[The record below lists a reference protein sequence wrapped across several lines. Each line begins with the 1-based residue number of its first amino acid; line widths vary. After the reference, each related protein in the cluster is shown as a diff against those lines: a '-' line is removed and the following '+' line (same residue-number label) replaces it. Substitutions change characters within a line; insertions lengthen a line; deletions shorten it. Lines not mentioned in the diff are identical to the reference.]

1 MGEKFLRA
9 AEKKDAGNSPSATSA
24 SPRTREPHR
33 VRRTLKRAEILSG
46 RNNFQ
51 LVFKHGRKFQA
62 KYLGCL
68 ILTDA
73 RLKLRAGSMAG
84 IGFTSPR
91 GLKRAVDR
99 NRLKRLAREAYRLN
113 KEILLPKLNGLSNP
127 LALIFL
133 YTSNVAGSPRFP
145 TFAEVELDMKKLLNL
160 LAETRIE
167 GSE

>member
-9 AEKKDAGNSPSATSA
+9 AAKKAAGSSPLATSA
-24 SPRTREPHR
+24 SPRTHDLKR

-68 ILTDA
+68 ILADQ
-73 RLKLRAGSMAG
+73 RLKLRAGSTAG

-113 KEILLPKLNGLSNP
+113 KEILLPRLNGLSKP

-133 YTSNVAGSPRFP
+133 YSSTVAGMPRFP
-145 TFAEVELDMKKLLNL
+145 TFAEIDLDMKKILRLLSD
-160 LAETRIE
+160 TRIE
-167 GSE
+167 EFE

>member
-9 AEKKDAGNSPSATSA
+9 AEKKDAGNSPLATSA
-24 SPRTREPHR
+24 SPPTRDLKR
-33 VRRTLKRAEILSG
+33 VRRTLRRAEILSG

-51 LVFKHGRKFQA
+51 LVFKHGRKVQA

-68 ILTDA
+68 ILADQ
-73 RLKLRAGSMAG
+73 RLKLRAGSTSG
-84 IGFTSPR
+84 VGFTSPR
-91 GLKRAVDR
+91 GLKKAVDR

-133 YTSNVAGSPRFP
+133 YTSTVSGSPRFP